1 MDISVN
7 CLFLLPIYTVSI
19 KSSIHGSIEMKICAF
34 VGDLYRDYSAGIVL
48 TLRERALER
57 GHHID
62 VYGNCSVPNDNPLHA
77 VGLKSILA
85 LPPLNEY
92 DGIILCSDT
101 LTQAEM
107 DKELIENL
115 IATPDL
121 PPVVSIRA
129 ADEGFY
135 NIVPDNRQI
144 MHDVAEYVISKC
156 KSDDIGFVTGRDD
169 LIDSQ
174 ERRAGFEDA
183 MHEAGYEVRESMI
196 FHGNYWVTQGPE
208 TADFFIRKDGSLPE
222 AIICSNDY
230 EALTLMD
237 ELTFRGYKLPDDVII
252 TGIDDIEAS
261 GMHIPSLTT
270 SNIPDETL
278 ANSAIDTLEKIINNE
293 QVDFYINVPGKLII
307 RESTRDHLDERN
319 VFDAYRKLDILRKT
333 AFDVTRSFVIMNSSY
348 EDAITPEAY
357 HQETM
362 DELVALDFFRRC
374 YLCYFRENDRTVFG
388 YFEED
393 GVIHLEDIP
402 FPSDKLLPDRFLETD
417 CGVRIYLPI
426 YYKNE
431 VYGYGAFDVKPD
443 AKELVN
449 EKLEFIL
456 MLLGQN
462 INRTKLYSKL
472 FAVSDVMDLYIKDAM
487 TGLYNRR
494 GYEKNIEGFF
504 DSDKKMKCPI
514 ALASI
519 DMDGLKYIND
529 TFGHS
534 AGDEAITAISSCIS
548 KAISKREIA
557 ARMGGDEFA
566 VVLVLDSPG
575 RIGQFIRTL
584 RSLIKKANTEND
596 YPYLLSASIGTC
608 ELTEWNNLLE
618 CMNKADKA
626 MYLEKKTKKSR
637 SS

>member
-7 CLFLLPIYTVSI
+7 CLFLLPLYTVSI
-19 KSSIHGSIEMKICAF
+19 KSSIRRSIDMKICAF

-115 IATPDL
+115 IAMPDL

-135 NIVPDNRQI
+135 NIIPDNRQI

-156 KSDDIGFVTGRDD
+156 KTSDIGFVTGRDD

-183 MHEAGYEVRESMI
+183 MHEAGYEVKESMI

-208 TADFFIRKDGSLPE
+208 TADFFTREDGSLPE

-237 ELTFRGYKLPDDVII
+237 ELTYRGYKLPDDVII

-278 ANSAIDTLEKIINNE
+278 ANSAIDTLEKILNNE
-293 QVDFYINVPGKLII
+293 QVDFYINVPGKLVI
-307 RESTRDHLDERN
+307 RESTRDHMGERN
-319 VFDAYRKLDILRKT
+319 VFDAYRKLDLLKKT
-333 AFDVTRSFVIMNSSY
+333 AFDVTRRFVILSSIY

-362 DELVALDFFRRC
+362 EELLALGFFRKS
-374 YLCYFRENDRTVFG
+374 YLCYFRENDRAVFG

-393 GVIHLEDIP
+393 GVIHLDEIP
-402 FPSDKLLPDRFLETD
+402 FSSDKLLPDKFLETD
-417 CGVRIYLPI
+417 CGIRIYLPI

-431 VYGYGAFDVKPD
+431 VYGYGAFDVKPN

-456 MLLGQN
+456 MLLGQT

-494 GYEKNIEGFF
+494 GYEKNIAGFF

-534 AGDEAITAISSCIS
+534 AGDEAITSISSCIS
-548 KAISKREIA
+548 KAINKREIA

-566 VVLVLDSPG
+566 VVLVLDNPG

-584 RSLIKKANTEND
+584 RSLIKKENEEHD

-608 ELTEWNNLLE
+608 ELTEYGNLLE